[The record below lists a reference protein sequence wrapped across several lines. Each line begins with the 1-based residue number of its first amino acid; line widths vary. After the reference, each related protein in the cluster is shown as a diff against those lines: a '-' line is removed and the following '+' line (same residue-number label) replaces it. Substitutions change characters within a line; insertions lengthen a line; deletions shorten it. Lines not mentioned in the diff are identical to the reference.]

1 MVGLTT
7 FKYGGFDKSKGQ
19 ETLKIRTLKVLEGPK
34 LIRPEVALLE
44 VVIDNF
50 KPKITRPF
58 KRKNEYWVKLILSEG
73 EEYIMKFKTPLEAE
87 DAIYGMLDDLQVYGG
102 KVKLQLREGNVIEK
116 IEVLELYKPS
126 AKELLNEYF
135 TD

>member
-1 MVGLTT
+1 M
-7 FKYGGFDKSKGQ
+7 
-19 ETLKIRTLKVLEGPK
+19 EI
-34 LIRPEVALLE
+34 I
-44 VVIDNF
+44 IDNF

-58 KRKNEYWVKLILSEG
+58 KRKNEYWVKLITQDG
-73 EEYIMKFKTPLEAE
+73 EYIMKFKTPLEAE

-102 KVKLQLREGNVIEK
+102 KVKLKLREGNVIED

>member
-1 MVGLTT
+1 MV
-7 FKYGGFDKSKGQ
+7 KKP
-19 ETLKIRTLKVLEGPK
+19 LKIRGLKVLDRPK
-34 LIRPEVALLE
+34 VLRVEVNCLE
-44 VVIDNF
+44 IIIDNF

-102 KVKLQLREGNVIEK
+102 KVKLKLREGNVIED

-126 AKELLNEYF
+126 AKELLDEYF

>member
-1 MVGLTT
+1 M
-7 FKYGGFDKSKGQ
+7 
-19 ETLKIRTLKVLEGPK
+19 
-34 LIRPEVALLE
+34 E

-58 KRKNEYWVKLILSEG
+58 KRKNEYWVKLITEDG
-73 EEYIMKFKTPLEAE
+73 GEYIMKFKSPLEAE

-102 KVKLQLREGNVIEK
+102 GKVKLKLREGGNVIEK

-126 AKELLNEYF
+126 AKELLDEYF
-135 TD
+135 ND

>member
-1 MVGLTT
+1 MVTGKSLKAKGL
-7 FKYGGFDKSKGQ
+7 KALESP
-19 ETLKIRTLKVLEGPK
+19 KVL
-34 LIRPEVALLE
+34 RVEVKLLE
-44 VVIDNF
+44 IVIDNF

-58 KRKNEYWVKLILSEG
+58 KRKNEYWVKLILQNG

-102 KVKLQLREGNVIEK
+102 KVKLKLREGNVIED
-116 IEVLELYKPS
+116 IEVIELYKPS

-135 TD
+135 SD